1 MTDELIVLHDG
12 PVTRL
17 TLNRPEKANALSPG
31 LTEALIAA
39 FEAAEQDGTRLMVLS
54 GAGKGFCSGFDL
66 SGFDDLRDGDLV
78 LRIIRI
84 ETMLQIIYHVPF
96 PTLALGHGRIM
107 GAGADLFAAC
117 SQRIATP
124 DTRFRMPGL
133 AFGIVL
139 GTRRLAARIGPDATR
154 EIQNATRIFG
164 TAEALALGFA
174 NGQDEQSRWPE
185 LIAGQAKAAQTL
197 PPASTAAL
205 FRATLEDSRAED
217 MADLARSAAAPGLK
231 VRIAAFRQKTLKA
244 AGRICAGA

>member
-84 ETMLQIIYHVPF
+84 ETMLQIVYHVPF

-124 DTRFRMPGL
+124 DTSFRMPGL

-139 GTRRLAARIGPDATR
+139 GTRRLAART
-154 EIQNATRIFG
+154 F
-164 TAEALALGFA
+164 
-174 NGQDEQSRWPE
+174 
-185 LIAGQAKAAQTL
+185 
-197 PPASTAAL
+197 TAA
-205 FRATLEDSRAED
+205 
-217 MADLARSAAAPGLK
+217 
-231 VRIAAFRQKTLKA
+231 AAFPLPSPRRVCHQV
-244 AGRICAGA
+244 IIFI

>member
-84 ETMLQIIYHVPF
+84 ETMLQIVYHVPF

-107 GAGADLFAAC
+107 GGAPIC
-117 SQRIATP
+117 SPPVASVSPRRTP
-124 DTRFRMPGL
+124 V
-133 AFGIVL
+133 FGCRVWL
-139 GTRRLAARIGPDATR
+139 
-154 EIQNATRIFG
+154 
-164 TAEALALGFA
+164 LALCWARGGWPRGSGRMQRGRYKTPPAF
-174 NGQDEQSRWPE
+174 SVRRKHWRW
-185 LIAGQAKAAQTL
+185 AL
-197 PPASTAAL
+197 PPA
-205 FRATLEDSRAED
+205 RPNNR
-217 MADLARSAAAPGLK
+217 
-231 VRIAAFRQKTLKA
+231 
-244 AGRICAGA
+244 AGRN